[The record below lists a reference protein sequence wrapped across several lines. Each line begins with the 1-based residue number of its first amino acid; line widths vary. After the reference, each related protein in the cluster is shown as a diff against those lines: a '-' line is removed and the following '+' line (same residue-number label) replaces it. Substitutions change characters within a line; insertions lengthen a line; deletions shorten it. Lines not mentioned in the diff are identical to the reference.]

1 MARRRTCGRAMF
13 GCQTDSFT
21 RSSVVHPALA
31 SPTHSSEDVLFDK
44 VSFSTSL
51 TKIKETVPEF
61 QKALITTTS
70 DVQQMGGYC
79 DWLQPSRHQRYS
91 CSLLQHFLQI
101 RLIQLLT
108 ILKLLCIL
116 LTDTGKFY
124 IWNSSTVSHVFPW
137 NRSAKFGTKK
147 KSIEG
152 YVNRVQWILCTYTIL
167 QSANEIPLIYRRTE
181 SYITLLNTRRLA
193 TCATSE
199 CDFEKNK

>member
-1 MARRRTCGRAMF
+1 MF

-79 DWLQPSRHQRYS
+79 D
-91 CSLLQHFLQI
+91 
-101 RLIQLLT
+101 
-108 ILKLLCIL
+108 
-116 LTDTGKFY
+116 
-124 IWNSSTVSHVFPW
+124 
-137 NRSAKFGTKK
+137 
-147 KSIEG
+147 
-152 YVNRVQWILCTYTIL
+152 
-167 QSANEIPLIYRRTE
+167 
-181 SYITLLNTRRLA
+181 
-193 TCATSE
+193 
-199 CDFEKNK
+199 